1 MIKKIKAD
9 LNTKENMAIQPFS
22 SESVTSERFEAF
34 IKIARNTGYTIYK
47 DEKL

>member
-34 IKIARNTGYTIYK
+34 IKIAGNTGYTIYK